1 MPLDSA
7 NFISELDLN
16 NPVGSVDTVSML
28 DDFIRELKKVLL
40 QSFPNINAQAN
51 INSVEL
57 NNLKTYLQY
66 TSGAWN
72 MQNQPLTNVAAA
84 DNDAAVQPRVA
95 NDNRYLRRF
104 NNLADLTDKNAAVGN
119 LFTGLD
125 GSTAGYKT
133 MVQAMVRAVYPP
145 GTIYTNGSNGTNP
158 GTIFGAGTWSPF
170 APGRVIVGVGR
181 ATDSRGEGRNFTNGQ
196 FGGEYQHLLTI
207 AEMPSHQ
214 HGDPYSE
221 NRNSFTP
228 PWGWFENSTNRR
240 GSGET
245 DSDNGLANT
254 SPVGG
259 SQVHN
264 NVQPYVAAFMWIR
277 TA

>member
-84 DNDAAVQPRVA
+84 DNDAAVQPRSA
-95 NDNRYLRRF
+95 NDDRYLRRF

-119 LFTGLD
+119 LFSGLD
-125 GSTAGYKT
+125 GATAGYKT
-133 MVQAMVRAVYPP
+133 MVQAIMRAAYPP
-145 GTIYTNGSNGTNP
+145 GSVYINGSSGTNP
-158 GTIFGAGTWSPF
+158 GTLFGAGTWAAF
-170 APGRVIVGVGR
+170 APGRVLVGVGS
-181 ATDSRGEGRNFTNGQ
+181 ASDTRGEWRNFTNGQ
-196 FGGEYQHLLTI
+196 FGGEFQHQLNV
-207 AEMPSHQ
+207 AEMPSHN
-214 HGDPYSE
+214 HGGTPLRTRVEVGGNTGTLYSPYSD
-221 NRNSFTP
+221 
-228 PWGWFENSTNRR
+228 GST
-240 GSGET
+240 GYT
-245 DSDNGLANT
+245 
-254 SPVGG
+254 GG
-259 SQVHN
+259 NAAHN
-264 NVQPYVAAFMWIR
+264 NIQPFVAAYMWIR